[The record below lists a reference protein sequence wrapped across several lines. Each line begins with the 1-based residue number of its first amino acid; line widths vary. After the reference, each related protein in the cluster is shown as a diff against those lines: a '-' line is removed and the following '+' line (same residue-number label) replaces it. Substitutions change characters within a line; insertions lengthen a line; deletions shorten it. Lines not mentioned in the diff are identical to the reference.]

1 MTRTQAA
8 AWASIAAITGA
19 AALYYVLS
27 TVSPYGVD
35 GSLNLPA
42 VVGLFGALFLFATGL
57 FTVAALALHER
68 WPALAGVNSRHPG
81 ALPAPEAAL
90 RQGVLMAFAATTLLA
105 LSALSL
111 LDPAFVL
118 VALLLTVLVE
128 GLWQVRPFGRG

>member
-8 AWASIAAITGA
+8 AWATIAAITGA
-19 AALYYVLS
+19 AALYYIFS
-27 TVSPYGVD
+27 TVPPYADAGK
-35 GSLNLPA
+35 LNLPA
-42 VVGLFGALFLFATGL
+42 VVGLFGALLLFGAGL
-57 FTVAALALHER
+57 ATVAALALHER
-68 WPALAGVNSRHPG
+68 WPALAGINIRHPG
-81 ALPAPEAAL
+81 STPAPEAAL
-90 RQGVLMAFAATTLLA
+90 RQGILLALAVTILVA